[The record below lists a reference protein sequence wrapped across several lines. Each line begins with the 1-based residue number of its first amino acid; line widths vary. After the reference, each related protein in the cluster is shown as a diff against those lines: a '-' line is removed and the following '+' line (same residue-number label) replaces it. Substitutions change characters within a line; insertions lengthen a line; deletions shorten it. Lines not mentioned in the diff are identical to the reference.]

1 VIHQPNIQVKK
12 LQFFAPKSNTAL
24 EMYTKHKVQGDIDIL
39 QAEDTNYLSLRISTQ
54 PIHPEELPN

>member
-12 LQFFAPKSNTAL
+12 LQIFALKNNTAL

-39 QAEDTNYLSLRISTQ
+39 QAEDTNYLSLRNSTQ
-54 PIHPEELPN
+54 PIQPEELLN